1 MYGGCTT
8 YALIFYNTKI
18 IIPAKRLS
26 KNFIPHSES
35 KVFLMMPDLKL
46 GSTFKFHGR
55 VFLSH
60 TEPKNIGTIL
70 GL

>member
-1 MYGGCTT
+1 MLLYFT
-8 YALIFYNTKI
+8 
-18 IIPAKRLS
+18 IPKLSYLQNRRS
-26 KNFIPHSES
+26 KNFIPRSES
-35 KVFLMMPDLKL
+35 KVFLTMPDLKL
-46 GSTFKFHGR
+46 VYTYKFHGR

>member
-1 MYGGCTT
+1 MLLY
-8 YALIFYNTKI
+8 FTK
-18 IIPAKRLS
+18 PKLS
-26 KNFIPHSES
+26 YLQNSRGKNFIPRSES
-35 KVFLMMPDLKL
+35 KVFLTISDLKL
-46 GSTFKFHGR
+46 VYTYKFHGR